1 MKRAMKQSTLTLIL
15 NGISILALFFM
26 VYSLL
31 AYSKISRQLDI
42 ANEERFA
49 LTYNAN
55 RFMNGSAYLTN
66 EVRAFSATGS
76 KEHYDNYWKEI
87 NEWKNRDLGVAALQ
101 EIGITDEEQGMIDDM
116 FALSNKLVPLEEEAM
131 KEVQGGH
138 TEDAIAYVYGEDYS
152 SSIAKINELKEQFL
166 DSLDSRTLEQL
177 HTLEQE
183 EDSIR
188 FSMFFALAMVGIIQ
202 LLNMVVT
209 RIIVMRPVLAVKDQM
224 KEISMG
230 NLSAEFSLESNTSEI
245 GMLVASIHETKRELK
260 KYIVDIDH
268 ILAQMAQGNMNL
280 TVGNDYRGEFLPI
293 QNAMRQILD
302 ALNNALLQIHL
313 TAEQVSGESER
324 MAADAQTLSNGNVEQ
339 AAAVQ
344 QLSSSVHEIS
354 RQVDQTS
361 KDAAEARQSSED
373 ATRQLQACDQKMT
386 ELTAAIADISA
397 SSHQIGGIIK
407 TISDIAFQTKIL
419 ALNASVEAA
428 RAGEAGK
435 GFSVVADEVQSLANK
450 SAKSAQDITKLIENS
465 MQLVSYG
472 SSLSS
477 DTTQALVE
485 VISSSKKST
494 ELVERIAESA
504 VEQSTSLKQLTQG
517 MEQISDVVQSN
528 AATAEKSAASAQKL
542 NDQAAELKRS
552 VQRFQLRTAEKQ
564 W

>member
-1 MKRAMKQSTLTLIL
+1 
-15 NGISILALFFM
+15 
-26 VYSLL
+26 
-31 AYSKISRQLDI
+31 
-42 ANEERFA
+42 
-49 LTYNAN
+49 
-55 RFMNGSAYLTN
+55 
-66 EVRAFSATGS
+66 
-76 KEHYDNYWKEI
+76 
-87 NEWKNRDLGVAALQ
+87 
-101 EIGITDEEQGMIDDM
+101 
-116 FALSNKLVPLEEEAM
+116 
-131 KEVQGGH
+131 
-138 TEDAIAYVYGEDYS
+138 
-152 SSIAKINELKEQFL
+152 
-166 DSLDSRTLEQL
+166 
-177 HTLEQE
+177 
-183 EDSIR
+183 
-188 FSMFFALAMVGIIQ
+188 MFFALAMVGIIQ
-202 LLNMVVT
+202 LLNMIVT
-209 RIIVMRPVLAVKDQM
+209 RIIVMRPVLTVKDQM

-230 NLSAEFSLESNTSEI
+230 NLSAEFSLKSDTSEI

-260 KYIVDIDH
+260 KYIMDIDY

-293 QNAMRQILD
+293 QDAMRQILD
-302 ALNNALLQIHL
+302 ALNNALLKINL
-313 TAEQVSGESER
+313 TAEQVSAESER

-339 AAAVQ
+339 AAAIQ

-361 KDAAEARQSSED
+361 NDAADARQSSED

-450 SAKSAQDITKLIENS
+450 SAKSAQDIAKLIETS

-552 VQRFQLRTAEKQ
+552 VQRFQLRTFGTR
-564 W
+564 

>member
-1 MKRAMKQSTLTLIL
+1 
-15 NGISILALFFM
+15 
-26 VYSLL
+26 
-31 AYSKISRQLDI
+31 
-42 ANEERFA
+42 
-49 LTYNAN
+49 
-55 RFMNGSAYLTN
+55 
-66 EVRAFSATGS
+66 
-76 KEHYDNYWKEI
+76 
-87 NEWKNRDLGVAALQ
+87 
-101 EIGITDEEQGMIDDM
+101 MIDDM
-116 FALSNKLVPLEEEAM
+116 FALSNKLVPLEEGAM
-131 KEVQGGH
+131 REVQDGH
-138 TEDAIAYVYGEDYS
+138 MEDAIAYVYGDDYS

-202 LLNMVVT
+202 LLNMIVT
-209 RIIVMRPVLAVKDQM
+209 RIIVMRPVLTVKDQM

-230 NLSAEFSLESNTSEI
+230 NLSAEFSLKSDTSEI

-260 KYIVDIDH
+260 KYIMDIDY

-293 QNAMRQILD
+293 QDAMRQILD
-302 ALNNALLQIHL
+302 ALNNALLKINL
-313 TAEQVSGESER
+313 TAEQVSAESER

-339 AAAVQ
+339 AAAIQ

-361 KDAAEARQSSED
+361 NDAADARQSSED

-450 SAKSAQDITKLIENS
+450 SAKSAQDIAKLIETS

-552 VQRFQLRTAEKQ
+552 VQRFQLRTFGTR
-564 W
+564 

>member
-1 MKRAMKQSTLTLIL
+1 MKRAMKQSTQTLIL
-15 NGISILALFFM
+15 NGISILTLLFL

-31 AYSKISRQLDI
+31 SYSKISGQLDA
-42 ANEERFA
+42 ANEERFN

-55 RFMNGSAYLTN
+55 RFMDGSAYLTN
-66 EVRAFSATGS
+66 EVRAFAATGN
-76 KEHYDNYWKEI
+76 ELHYDNYWKEI

-131 KEVQGGH
+131 KEVQAGK
-138 TEDAIAYVYGEDYS
+138 TADAVAYVYGEEYS
-152 SSIAKINELKEQFL
+152 NSISQINELKEQFL
-166 DSLDSRTLEQL
+166 ESLDERTLEQI
-177 HTLEQE
+177 HTLEE
-183 EDSIR
+183 RESSIR
-188 FSMFFALAMVGIIQ
+188 FSMFFALFMVGIIQ
-202 LLNMVVT
+202 LLNMIVS
-209 RIIVMRPVLAVKDQM
+209 RIIIMRPVLAVKNQM
-224 KEISMG
+224 KEISLG
-230 NLSAEFSLESNTSEI
+230 NLSAEFTLEPNTSEI
-245 GMLVASIHETKRELK
+245 GMLVASIHETKLELK
-260 KYIVDIDH
+260 KYIKDIDRV
-268 ILAQMAQGNMNL
+268 LAQMAQGNMNL

-293 QNAMRQILD
+293 QDAMRQILD
-302 ALNNALLQIHL
+302 ALNKALFQINL
-313 TAEQVSGESER
+313 TAGQVSAESER
-324 MAADAQTLSNGNVEQ
+324 MAADAQTLSDGNVEQ

-344 QLSSSVHEIS
+344 QLSSSIHEIS
-354 RQVDQTS
+354 KQVDQTS
-361 KDAAEARQSSED
+361 HDAAEAKQSSED
-373 ATRQLQACDQKMT
+373 ATRYLQACDEKMT

-407 TISDIAFQTKIL
+407 TISDIAFQTNIL

-450 SAKSAQDITKLIENS
+450 SAKSAQDIAKLIENS
-465 MQLVSYG
+465 MQLVKYG
-472 SSLSS
+472 SNLSS
-477 DTTQALVE
+477 DTTQALTE
-485 VISSSKKST
+485 VISSSRKST

-542 NDQAAELKRS
+542 NDQATELKMS
-552 VQRFQLRTAEKQ
+552 VRRFQLRSSGKQ

>member
-15 NGISILALFFM
+15 NGISILTLLFM

-116 FALSNKLVPLEEEAM
+116 FALSNKLVPLEEGAM
-131 KEVQGGH
+131 REVQDGH
-138 TEDAIAYVYGEDYS
+138 MEDAIAYVYGDDYS

-202 LLNMVVT
+202 LLNMIVT
-209 RIIVMRPVLAVKDQM
+209 RIIVMRPVLTVKDQM

-230 NLSAEFSLESNTSEI
+230 NLSAEFSLKSDTSEI

-260 KYIVDIDH
+260 KYIMDIDY

-293 QNAMRQILD
+293 QDAMRQILD
-302 ALNNALLQIHL
+302 ALNNALLKINL
-313 TAEQVSGESER
+313 TAEQVSAESER

-361 KDAAEARQSSED
+361 NDAADARQSSED

-450 SAKSAQDITKLIENS
+450 SAKSAQDIAKLIETS

-552 VQRFQLRTAEKQ
+552 VQRFQLRTFGTR
-564 W
+564 

>member
-1 MKRAMKQSTLTLIL
+1 MKQSTLTLIL
-15 NGISILALFFM
+15 NGISILTLFFM

-116 FALSNKLVPLEEEAM
+116 FALSNKLVPLEEGAM
-131 KEVQGGH
+131 REVQDGH
-138 TEDAIAYVYGEDYS
+138 MEDAIAYVYGDDYS

-202 LLNMVVT
+202 LLNMIVT
-209 RIIVMRPVLAVKDQM
+209 RIIVMRPVLTVKDQM

-230 NLSAEFSLESNTSEI
+230 NLSAEFSLKSDTSEI

-260 KYIVDIDH
+260 KYIMDIDY

-293 QNAMRQILD
+293 QDAMRQILD
-302 ALNNALLQIHL
+302 ALNNALLKINL
-313 TAEQVSGESER
+313 TAEQVSAESER

-361 KDAAEARQSSED
+361 NDAADARQSSED

-450 SAKSAQDITKLIENS
+450 SAKSAQDIAKLIETS

-552 VQRFQLRTAEKQ
+552 VQRFQLRTFGTR
-564 W
+564 

>member
-15 NGISILALFFM
+15 NGISILTLFFM

-116 FALSNKLVPLEEEAM
+116 FALSNKLVPLEEGAM
-131 KEVQGGH
+131 REVQDGH
-138 TEDAIAYVYGEDYS
+138 MEDAIAYVYGDDYS

-202 LLNMVVT
+202 LLNMIVT
-209 RIIVMRPVLAVKDQM
+209 RIIVMRPVLTVKDQM

-230 NLSAEFSLESNTSEI
+230 NLSAEFSLKSDTSEI

-260 KYIVDIDH
+260 KYIMDIDY

-293 QNAMRQILD
+293 QDAMRQILD
-302 ALNNALLQIHL
+302 ALNNALLKINL
-313 TAEQVSGESER
+313 TAEQVSAESER

-361 KDAAEARQSSED
+361 NDAADARQSSED

-450 SAKSAQDITKLIENS
+450 SARSAQDIAKLIETS

-504 VEQSTSLKQLTQG
+504 VEQSTSPKQLTQG

-552 VQRFQLRTAEKQ
+552 VQRFQLRTFGTR
-564 W
+564 

>member
-15 NGISILALFFM
+15 NGISILTLFFM

-116 FALSNKLVPLEEEAM
+116 FALSNKLVPLEEGAM
-131 KEVQGGH
+131 REVQDGH
-138 TEDAIAYVYGEDYS
+138 MEDAIAYVYGDDYS

-202 LLNMVVT
+202 LLNMIVT
-209 RIIVMRPVLAVKDQM
+209 RIIVMRPVLTVKDQM

-230 NLSAEFSLESNTSEI
+230 NLSAEFSLKSDTSEI

-260 KYIVDIDH
+260 KYIMDIDY

-293 QNAMRQILD
+293 QDAMRQILD
-302 ALNNALLQIHL
+302 ALNNALLKINL
-313 TAEQVSGESER
+313 TAEQVSAESER

-339 AAAVQ
+339 AAAIQ

-361 KDAAEARQSSED
+361 NDAADARQSSED

-450 SAKSAQDITKLIENS
+450 SAKSAQDIAKLIETS

-552 VQRFQLRTAEKQ
+552 VQRFQLRTFGTR
-564 W
+564 

>member
-1 MKRAMKQSTLTLIL
+1 MKQSTLTLIL
-15 NGISILALFFM
+15 NGISILTLFFM

-116 FALSNKLVPLEEEAM
+116 FALSNKLVPLEEGAM
-131 KEVQGGH
+131 REVQDGH
-138 TEDAIAYVYGEDYS
+138 MEDAIAYVYGDDYS

-202 LLNMVVT
+202 LLNMIVT
-209 RIIVMRPVLAVKDQM
+209 RIIVMRPVLTVKDQM

-230 NLSAEFSLESNTSEI
+230 NLSAEFSLKSDTSEI

-260 KYIVDIDH
+260 KYIMDIDY

-293 QNAMRQILD
+293 QDAMRQILD
-302 ALNNALLQIHL
+302 ALNNALLKINL
-313 TAEQVSGESER
+313 TAEQVSAESER

-361 KDAAEARQSSED
+361 NDAADARQSSED

-450 SAKSAQDITKLIENS
+450 SARSAQDIAKLIETS

-552 VQRFQLRTAEKQ
+552 VQRFQLRTFGTR
-564 W
+564 